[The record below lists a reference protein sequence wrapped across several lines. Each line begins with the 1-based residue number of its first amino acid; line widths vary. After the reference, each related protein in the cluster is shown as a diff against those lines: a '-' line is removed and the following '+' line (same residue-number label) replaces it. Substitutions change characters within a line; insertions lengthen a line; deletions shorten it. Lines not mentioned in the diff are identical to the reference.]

1 MYIGYVTTK
10 KLFVYNKKMWLVFVA
25 IVLIMYICVMVFYT
39 LPSSTRT
46 ILKSCKKGSVCHLT
60 DAFPLKRIPW
70 VPVVLFNYYDK
81 KDYTP
86 EVKQEMDLRA
96 KQLGISYKIVN
107 RRTDWALGR
116 PKGEPLPVS
125 VLV

>member
-1 MYIGYVTTK
+1 
-10 KLFVYNKKMWLVFVA
+10 MWLVFVA
-25 IVLIMYICVMVFYT
+25 IVLIMYICVMMFYT
-39 LPSSTRT
+39 LSSSTRT
-46 ILKSCKKGSVCHLT
+46 ILKSCTKGSVCHLT
-60 DAFPLKRIPW
+60 DAFPLKRTLW

-107 RRTDWALGR
+107 RRTDWALR
-116 PKGEPLPVS
+116 PKDEPLPVS